1 MPYSKIV
8 GNMSLTKILEIFSR
22 FQQANPSPTTELKYT
37 NNFELLIAVMLSAQ
51 TTDIMVNKV
60 TAKLFLVADTPEK
73 MIALTEQK
81 LQQYIKSIGLF
92 RTKAANIIKT
102 CKILVEKFNSIIP
115 NTIEE
120 LQMLPGVG
128 RKTAN
133 VILNTAWQQPTIA
146 VDTHVLRVSNRIGLV
161 STKTPLATELELL
174 KVIPKK
180 FLVNAHH
187 WLILHG
193 RYVCKAL
200 KPQCK
205 RCLVADL
212 CQFNKKQL

>member
-1 MPYSKIV
+1 
-8 GNMSLTKILEIFSR
+8 MSLTKILEIFNR

-37 NNFELLIAVMLSAQ
+37 SNFELLIAVMLSAQ
-51 TTDIMVNKV
+51 ATDIMVNRV
-60 TAKLFLVADTPEK
+60 TEKLFLVANTPEK
-73 MIALTEQK
+73 MITLTEQK

-102 CKILVEKFNSIIP
+102 CKILVEKFNSTIP

-120 LQMLPGVG
+120 LQILPGVG

-133 VILNTAWQQPTIA
+133 VILNTVWQQPTIA
-146 VDTHVLRVSNRIGLV
+146 VDTHVLRVANRIGLV

-180 FLVNAHH
+180 FLLNAHH

-193 RYVCKAL
+193 RYVCMAL

-205 RCLVADL
+205 RCLIVDL

>member
-1 MPYSKIV
+1 
-8 GNMSLTKILEIFSR
+8 MSLTKILAIFSR

-37 NNFELLIAVMLSAQ
+37 SNFELLIAVMLSAQ
-51 TTDIMVNKV
+51 ATDIMVNKV
-60 TAKLFLVADTPEK
+60 TSKLFLVANTPEK
-73 MIALTEQK
+73 MIALTEQQ

-120 LQMLPGVG
+120 LQILPGVG

-133 VILNTAWQQPTIA
+133 VILNTVWQHPTIA
-146 VDTHVLRVSNRIGLV
+146 VDTHVLRVANRIGLV
-161 STKTPLATELELL
+161 TAKTPLATELELL

-193 RYVCKAL
+193 RYICRAVR
-200 KPQCK
+200 PQCK
-205 RCLVADL
+205 RCLIVDL

>member
-193 RYVCKAL
+193 RYICKAL

>member
-1 MPYSKIV
+1 
-8 GNMSLTKILEIFSR
+8 MSLTKILEIFSR

-37 NNFELLIAVMLSAQ
+37 SNFELLIAVMLSAQ
-51 TTDIMVNKV
+51 ATDIMVNKV
-60 TAKLFLVADTPEK
+60 TSKLFLVANTPEK
-73 MIALTEQK
+73 MIALTEQQ

-92 RTKAANIIKT
+92 RTKATNIIKT

-120 LQMLPGVG
+120 LQILPGVG

-133 VILNTAWQQPTIA
+133 VILNTVWQHPTIA
-146 VDTHVLRVSNRIGLV
+146 VDTHVLRVANRIGLV
-161 STKTPLATELELL
+161 TAKTPLATELELL

-193 RYVCKAL
+193 RYICRAVR
-200 KPQCK
+200 PQCK
-205 RCLVADL
+205 RCLIVDL